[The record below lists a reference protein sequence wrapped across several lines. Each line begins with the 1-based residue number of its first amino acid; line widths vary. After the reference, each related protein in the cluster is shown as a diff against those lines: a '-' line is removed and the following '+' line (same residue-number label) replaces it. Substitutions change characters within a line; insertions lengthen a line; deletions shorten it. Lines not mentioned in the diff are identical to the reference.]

1 MTLAK
6 IATNPS
12 KHYAFTDSVHAVQTR
27 KGSREAYQRRED
39 RWNTTVTPDLAAF
52 IAAQTSFF
60 MATATADAQPYIQH
74 RGGPAGFLHVIDEK
88 TLAFAD
94 FSGNRQY
101 LTQGNLAENPKAYL
115 FLIDYLNRRR
125 IKIWGTARVVEHD
138 GEWLAKLM
146 PEGYKARPEQVILF
160 EVAAWDINCR
170 QHIPQKFDAADVA
183 ATVSAL
189 QRKIATLESDNAALR
204 ARLSLTHL
212 SSEGASA

>member
-1 MTLAK
+1 MDGSK
-6 IATNPS
+6 IATSPS
-12 KHYAFTDSVHAVQTR
+12 KHYAFTDSVRSVQTR

-74 RGGPAGFLHVIDEK
+74 RGGPAGFLHVIDDK

-125 IKIWGTARVVEHD
+125 IKIWGTARVIEHD
-138 GEWLAKLM
+138 AELLAKLM
-146 PEGYKARPEQVILF
+146 PEGYKARGEQVIVF
-160 EVAAWDINCR
+160 TITAWDSNCH
-170 QHIPQKFDAADVA
+170 QHIPQKLDLADVVA
-183 ATVSAL
+183 VVAE
-189 QRKIATLESDNAALR
+189 RDRRIAELEAEV
-204 ARLSLTHL
+204 ARLKATSP
-212 SSEGASA
+212 A